1 MKMKYSRRRYVPKV
15 PNSKY
20 ILTSYLLSNKINWL
34 KGFQFSCFDFFL
46 LSGSAHPIRT
56 TFQYENFKV
65 DFDF

>member
-34 KGFQFSCFDFFL
+34 KGFQLSCFDIFFL
-46 LSGSAHPIRT
+46 LSAHPIRT
-56 TFQYENFKV
+56 TFQYENLKL